1 MTRQRPPAPWV
12 AALPGGTATPS
23 QATVL
28 RELRSAILAGHARP
42 GAAIPVDEV
51 AARFSVSRIPV
62 REALTTLVAEGLVE
76 HQPRGAFVVARLRRD
91 ELAELYVVRAS
102 LEVAAVRAAVP
113 LATDADVAGAGQA
126 LAALRERSATGGP
139 AVHHRWSR
147 SFHLALLAPC
157 RMPRLLGVLERT
169 WNVTEPRRP
178 MSHASDAATAEL
190 AADHERMHAAF
201 VARDVGALVALTT
214 EHHAR
219 LQQIVADL
227 PDD

>member
-12 AALPGGTATPS
+12 VTLPADSTAPS

-42 GAAIPVDEV
+42 GAPIPVDEV

-76 HQPRGAFVVARLRRD
+76 HEPRGAWVVTRLRRD
-91 ELAELYVVRAS
+91 ELAELYLVRAS

-113 LATDADVAGAGQA
+113 RATDADVAAAGEA
-126 LAALRERSATGGP
+126 LTALRARSAADGAAG
-139 AVHHRWSR
+139 HHRCSR
-147 SFHLALLAPC
+147 PFHLALLTPC
-157 RMPRLLGVLERT
+157 RMPRLLGVLERA

-178 MSHASDAATAEL
+178 MSHASAAATAAL
-190 AADHERMHAAF
+190 AADHEDMYAAF
-201 VARDVGALVALTT
+201 ARRDADALAALTT
-214 EHHAR
+214 GHHER
-219 LQQIVADL
+219 LQEIVADL